1 MAHSLPTT
9 LIGVVGLTPQ
19 VVTETLYHLAVERQ
33 QAVTDIV
40 LITTPEG
47 QQNILG
53 FNGLPALSDQIH
65 ALAEHYQIDPPHF
78 DPEQS
83 VFVGNEPI
91 DDPKFW
97 RTPHHFHPTLPD
109 LLIKIFKEKS
119 KDSDRRLHLS
129 LAGGRKTMSAL
140 ATLLF
145 SLWARPQ
152 DELSHVLVTSEFIQW
167 RKFFPQSPEEAEHIA
182 VVSLPMPKLRILLDV
197 QKLNQFSSYHKLL
210 EYLEQEFTFDIAP
223 PNTILDYHRQ
233 TITLVGYD
241 MEVRLKPLQ
250 TAIYTL
256 IFGSRE
262 PVRLGPETINQIKPR
277 LFELYQALTSERRF
291 QRFVE
296 TIQKAKFPNQ
306 ELLERIKKQ
315 ICEINLLFRRLLP
328 SESLYRLLK
337 ISATGG
343 YGNTQHYIKLPFTQ
357 RTLLIHTK

>member
-33 QAVTDIV
+33 QAVTDII

-97 RTPHHFHPTLPD
+97 RTPHHSHPTLPD

-223 PNTILDYHRQ
+223 PIRARVHLRHC
-233 TITLVGYD
+233 
-241 MEVRLKPLQ
+241 
-250 TAIYTL
+250 
-256 IFGSRE
+256 S
-262 PVRLGPETINQIKPR
+262 
-277 LFELYQALTSERRF
+277 SEHDSGLPP
-291 QRFVE
+291 
-296 TIQKAKFPNQ
+296 PN
-306 ELLERIKKQ
+306 
-315 ICEINLLFRRLLP
+315 
-328 SESLYRLLK
+328 YY
-337 ISATGG
+337 TGG
-343 YGNTQHYIKLPFTQ
+343 VRYGSQAQAFANSDLHTDLWIPRTGTFGTGNNQPDQTTPF
-357 RTLLIHTK
+357 RAVPSADF